1 MKNINISIRVKIG
14 ILLLMFA
21 AGTAGAQQLG
31 DGLFARIKTSRGEIV
46 VRLEYERTPLT
57 VCNFTAL
64 AEGRM
69 NVSKGKPFYDG
80 LVFHRVISKAN
91 GDNQDF
97 MIQGGDPDPLGKSR
111 GGPGYRFPDEFV
123 PALKHDRPG
132 VLSMANAGPNTNGSQ
147 FFITIVPTPWLDGKH
162 TVFGYVVQGQSVVN
176 SIKQGDKIESVIIIR
191 NGSAANVF
199 KADQETFDKLLSQA
213 EAVKKT
219 QIRRDESINRI
230 NKAYPNAVLTNSG
243 LRYIIQKQG
252 TGTKPKAGAQV
263 RVNLKGSLLSGKYF
277 DNTDM
282 RGGPF
287 EFHAG
292 TGNVFQGLDESVLD
306 MKVGEKRLVI
316 VPPELAYGELVI
328 GNDVIPADSFLI
340 FEMELVSIN

>member
-1 MKNINISIRVKIG
+1 MC
-14 ILLLMFA
+14 A
-21 AGTAGAQQLG
+21 AGTISAQQLG
-31 DGLFARIKTSRGEIV
+31 DGLFAKIKTSRGEIV

-57 VCNFTAL
+57 VCNFAAL
-64 AEGRM
+64 AEGKM

-80 LVFHRVISKAN
+80 LFFHRVISKAN

-97 MIQGGDPDPLGKSR
+97 MIQSGDPLGNGR
-111 GGPGYRFPDEFV
+111 GGPGYRFSDEIVPD
-123 PALKHDRPG
+123 LKHDRPG
-132 VLSMANAGPNTNGSQ
+132 TLSMANAGPNTNGSQ
-147 FFITIVPTPWLDGKH
+147 FFITIIPTPWLDGKH
-162 TVFGYVVQGQSVVN
+162 TVFGRVVQGQTVVN

-191 NGSAANVF
+191 NGPSANAF

-219 QIRRDESINRI
+219 QIQRRENIARI
-230 NKAYPNAVLTNSG
+230 NTKYPNAVQTNSG

-252 TGTKPKAGAQV
+252 TGAKPKSGALV
-263 RVNLKGSLLSGKYF
+263 GINLKGSLLSGKYF

-292 TGNVFQGLDESVLD
+292 TGDVFQGLDESVLD
-306 MKVGEKRLVI
+306 MRTGEKRLVI
-316 VPPELAYGELVI
+316 IPPELAYGDLVV
-328 GNDVIPADSFLI
+328 GNDIIPADSFLI
-340 FEMELVSIN
+340 FEVELVSIN